1 MTTQCVDAVATQWE
15 SLLTSHPPSEIEMH
29 QSRGLE
35 RPRRPAGGRS
45 RAARWAYNPLAML
58 SVPARYFDL
67 VREMKN
73 AYNHRLLELVIGLA
87 VFPLVFVSHGG
98 ALL

>member
-1 MTTQCVDAVATQWE
+1 
-15 SLLTSHPPSEIEMH
+15 
-29 QSRGLE
+29 
-35 RPRRPAGGRS
+35 
-45 RAARWAYNPLAML
+45 ML
-58 SVPARYFDL
+58 SAPARYFDL

-98 ALL
+98 ADVLASPIRDSVQTIRHPKTVCLDL